1 MQVMPVSKAQANQ
14 RAGRAGRESE
24 GKSFRLFAE
33 KSYEALE
40 AVSGRRKSTIL
51 IISVYFSAFFNP
63 FSHLIFHH
71 ILSILSILTSI

>member
-1 MQVMPVSKAQANQ
+1 MPVSKAQANQ

-40 AVSGRRKSTIL
+40 DVSGKRPT
-51 IISVYFSAFFNP
+51 
-63 FSHLIFHH
+63 
-71 ILSILSILTSI
+71 SILSNHLSASFFFFLSLFFLISLLHSSHFSTSFFSFL

>member
-1 MQVMPVSKAQANQ
+1 MPVSKAQANQ

-40 AVSGRRKSTIL
+40 DVSGKRKSTIL
-51 IISVYFSAFFNP
+51 IISFYISAFFNL
-63 FSHLIFHH
+63 FSASIIHH
-71 ILSILSILTSI
+71 ILIILILTSISLT

>member
-1 MQVMPVSKAQANQ
+1 MPVSKAQANQ

-40 AVSGRRKSTIL
+40 DVSGKKPT
-51 IISVYFSAFFNP
+51 
-63 FSHLIFHH
+63 
-71 ILSILSILTSI
+71 SILSMKYFDRIM